1 MRPGGRR
8 GAARGVGG
16 GERAAGVRGIGLK
29 SWTAGLL
36 VSLSAGCASWNAP
49 PGDPLQPINKPI
61 FRFNV
66 AADDYVIGPMA
77 RGYKFITPQLF
88 RTGVTNFFFNTKF
101 PRRFVSS
108 VGQLKGGKA
117 ASEVGRFLVNTTV
130 GMGGLFDVASD
141 MGMQRYDEDI
151 GQMFGY
157 WGIPGGPYWVIPIL
171 GPSNPRD
178 TAGIVAEIFLSPFF
192 WIARAVEGPYF
203 IGAAALDNL
212 NRRAE
217 LDEELAA
224 FRRSALDYYVAVR
237 DAYLARREAQIA
249 DEDPDAKADEP
260 DDDLY
265 DFEDEPAP
273 GGELFDEEVP

>member
-1 MRPGGRR
+1 MKPGR
-8 GAARGVGG
+8 GKTRVAVGKARVWGI
-16 GERAAGVRGIGLK
+16 AG
-29 SWTAGLL
+29 GLL
-36 VSLSAGCASWNAP
+36 LSIGTGCASWNAP

-66 AADDYVIGPMA
+66 AADDYVIGPVA
-77 RGYKFITPQLF
+77 RGYKFVTPQLF
-88 RTGVTNFFFNTKF
+88 RTGVTNFFYNTKF

-108 VGQLKGGKA
+108 VGQLKGRKA
-117 ASEVGRFLVNTTV
+117 AGEVGRFVVNSTV
-130 GMGGLFDVASD
+130 GMAGLFDVATD
-141 MGMQRYDEDI
+141 MGMARYDEDM

-157 WGIPGGPYWVIPIL
+157 WGIPGGPYWMLPIL

-192 WIARAVEGPYF
+192 WVSRVVDGPYF
-203 IGAAALDNL
+203 IGMGVFDNL

-217 LDEELAA
+217 VDEELAA

-249 DEDPDAKADEP
+249 DKDPDAEADEP

-265 DFEDEPAP
+265 DFDEEPVP
-273 GGELFDEEVP
+273 EGELLDDPIP